1 MMPMGAEAETRRA
14 IIFCMPIAEFEGVLA
29 ASTLREARRSVWT
42 ARPVAGTTTVATWTS
57 WRRMGV

>member
-29 ASTLREARRSVWT
+29 AGTLREARRSVWT
-42 ARPVAGTTTVATWTS
+42 ARPVAGTTTVAT
-57 WRRMGV
+57 